1 MLISNSLR
9 KKGGI
14 YIKKLK
20 IFLMLFFSIFTINT
34 LNVKAESAK
43 FYEGEYIDGIYMSK
57 YQYSTQTIFYQKAR
71 FFRKVGTNEY
81 AYCIEPFAF
90 FNESANYESTLNPNN
105 LTNEQKDRIS
115 KIAYFGYGY
124 ENHRDIKWYAITQF
138 MIWQTSDNSGEYYFT
153 DSLNGNRVD
162 YFREEINEINYLI
175 DKYNQLPSIA
185 NKEFTIVE
193 NWNFSIDDE
202 FDVLKY
208 YKTDNKDL
216 TIHNNTISLN
226 KLKEGNYSFNLFR
239 NENKRD
245 KPIIFYQSNDS
256 QNLMKTGDL
265 NQINT
270 SFKVKVIKTKLELTK
285 LDKDTNSII
294 PSGNA
299 KLDGA
304 KYMLYDKNMKEIKE
318 LTITNNKAYLENLY
332 FGKYFLKEITPGEGY
347 TLDNNIYEININ
359 KDNNNINLQLTNEVI
374 KKKIII
380 NKKFGENNSFHN
392 EKNIEFDIY
401 DKFNNYIKT
410 IKTNELGIAE
420 IILPYGEYT
429 FIQKN
434 TTTGYQKVNPFE
446 IIINNTDE
454 ETIELKDFKI
464 PVPNTHTNIFINFL
478 TIIFQ
483 IILLIC

>member
-1 MLISNSLR
+1 
-9 KKGGI
+9 
-14 YIKKLK
+14 
-20 IFLMLFFSIFTINT
+20 
-34 LNVKAESAK
+34 
-43 FYEGEYIDGIYMSK
+43 
-57 YQYSTQTIFYQKAR
+57 
-71 FFRKVGTNEY
+71 
-81 AYCIEPFAF
+81 
-90 FNESANYESTLNPNN
+90 
-105 LTNEQKDRIS
+105 
-115 KIAYFGYGY
+115 
-124 ENHRDIKWYAITQF
+124 
-138 MIWQTSDNSGEYYFT
+138 
-153 DSLNGNRVD
+153 
-162 YFREEINEINYLI
+162 
-175 DKYNQLPSIA
+175 
-185 NKEFTIVE
+185 
-193 NWNFSIDDE
+193 
-202 FDVLKY
+202 
-208 YKTDNKDL
+208 
-216 TIHNNTISLN
+216 
-226 KLKEGNYSFNLFR
+226 
-239 NENKRD
+239 
-245 KPIIFYQSNDS
+245 
-256 QNLMKTGDL
+256 MKTGDL
-265 NQINT
+265 KEINI

-318 LTITNNKAYLENLY
+318 LIITNNKAYLENLY

-359 KDNNNINLQLTNEVI
+359 KDSNNINLQLTNEVI

-380 NKKFGENNSFHN
+380 NKKYGDNNSFHN